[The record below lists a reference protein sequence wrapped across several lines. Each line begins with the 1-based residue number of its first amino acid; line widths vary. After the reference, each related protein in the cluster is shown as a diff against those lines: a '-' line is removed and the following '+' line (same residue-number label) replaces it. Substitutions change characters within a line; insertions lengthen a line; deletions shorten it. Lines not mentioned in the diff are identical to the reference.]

1 MISELKMEKYCG
13 HLPWVCRD
21 PKKLGRVISEFSEK
35 YDRAMG
41 PWYERWFT
49 NFQFIYG
56 NHRFQWSQQ
65 YGFPLD
71 VDFLSRGK
79 KSVNSRS
86 QTDLSRTIF
95 ESLVSTLF
103 GNAPDWEAI
112 AMDDNAARN
121 RRFKD
126 ITEKSLGAFYEK
138 LLMEKEIKGFV
149 QNIVAYGI
157 STFKTDFDLTSGQI
171 EEIPEFESREVILH
185 ETIAK
190 SADPMGLLNSIVE
203 QSDSSGGPLKETRVV
218 PALDEQGKPKVNRR
232 WMGQPRIRTRTP
244 FEHRRELCAGGSQ
257 HARWHQDVRIMEFS
271 DFIAEYGNLEG
282 RTEFFDKVRPGLIHA
297 TATSFAIRHFM
308 RMNFL
313 TPQNDMAYW
322 MRAETALSHDFLKS
336 KVMVIEHYDKPN
348 IEHWPEGRLTVVVN
362 GYATHITKPQ
372 YRTNK
377 IDGWHPFSEA
387 MWMNVNPS
395 PMPSGP
401 MDGVT
406 RKNRELDDA
415 DSLIDTMMRRNMGAM
430 ILYKTGNGFDSQ
442 AVFGEPGQLI
452 DVDDVN
458 GVRILKDDQPI
469 PPVLEKLREMKKQDA
484 YETSGSGDALR
495 GEKPAGVEA
504 GYAFRLLEE
513 REQRRITHVRRAIEG
528 AVSNAGE
535 KLIACLRAMGRGFGP
550 DIVGYMMRNS
560 AGGFS
565 AADIKAFIEMP
576 LSFGVDVSVRSGS
589 MQAKSKATQQATYLD
604 LIQKSPIIANRL
616 QDADVL
622 DRILQ
627 EFDADVLRDRS
638 SVHRDRAKKENDILI
653 DISQQGP
660 DVMLPM
666 PVVCENDNHLIHLD
680 EHESEYVRRFDE
692 FQTDEFALQVWN
704 LHMEMH
710 RFYEKQNKGEIPPGS
725 MHNFRQLAAQAGSNL
740 PDDLGGT
747 LQKAG
752 ALQQKRAMDKQQA
765 LPPAQGGQQPGAP
778 GGQPPPGAPPSQ
790 GPGAAKGEGV
800 ARDTGMGMG

>member
-1 MISELKMEKYCG
+1 MINELKLEKYCG

-21 PKKLGRVISEFSEK
+21 PKKLGGVISSFVERN
-35 YDRAMG
+35 DRMMG

-56 NHRFQWSQQ
+56 NHRFQWSQK

-71 VDFLSRGK
+71 TDFLSRGQ
-79 KSVNSRS
+79 KSINSRS

-126 ITEKSLGAFYEK
+126 ISEKALAAFYEK
-138 LLMEKEIKGFV
+138 LLMEKEVKGFV
-149 QNIVAYGI
+149 QNLVAYGV

-171 EEIPEFESREVILH
+171 EDIPIYESREVTLH
-185 ETIAK
+185 ETVAM
-190 SADPMGLLNSIVE
+190 SADPMGLINSITE
-203 QSDSSGGPLKETRVV
+203 SNNSDGSPLTQTRVV
-218 PALDEQGKPKVNRR
+218 PAMDENGKPRVNRR

-244 FEHRRELCAGGSQ
+244 FEHRREMCAGGAQ
-257 HARWHQDVRIMEFS
+257 HARWHQDVRIMEYS
-271 DFIAEYGNLEG
+271 EFIEEYKDVDG
-282 RTEFFDKVRPGLIHA
+282 RTEFFDRVRPGLIHDA
-297 TATSFAIRHFM
+297 ATSFAIRHFM

-322 MRAETALSHDFLKS
+322 FRAETALSQDFLKS

-348 IEHWPEGRLTVVVN
+348 IQYWPEGRLTVVVN
-362 GYATHITKPQ
+362 GYATHVTKPQ

-430 ILYKTGNGFDSQ
+430 ILYKTGSGFDTQ

-452 DVDDVN
+452 DVADVN

-469 PPVLEKLREMKKQDA
+469 PPILDKLREMKKQDA
-484 YETSGSGDALR
+484 YETSGAGDALR
-495 GEKPAGVEA
+495 GDKPAGVEA

-513 REQRRITHVRRAIEG
+513 REQKRITHVRRALEC
-528 AVSNAGE
+528 AVGSAGE
-535 KLIACLRAMGRGFGP
+535 KLLSCVRAMGKGFGP
-550 DIVGYMMRNS
+550 DVIGYMMRNS
-560 AGGFS
+560 AGGF
-565 AADIKAFIEMP
+565 AASDIKAFIDMP
-576 LSFGVDVSVRSGS
+576 MSFGVDVSIRAGS
-589 MQAKSKATQQATYLD
+589 MQAKSKATAQATYLD
-604 LIQKSPIIANRL
+604 LIQKSPLIANRL

-622 DRILQ
+622 DRFLQ

-638 SVHRDRAKKENDILI
+638 SVHRDRAKKENDVLI

-660 DVMLPM
+660 DVLLPL
-666 PVVCENDNHLIHLD
+666 PVVCENDNHVIHLD
-680 EHESEYVRRFDE
+680 EHEAEYVRRFDE
-692 FQTDEFALQVWN
+692 FQTDEFALQIWN

-710 RFYEKQNKGEIPPGS
+710 RYYEKQNKGEVPPGT
-725 MHNFRQLAAQAGSNL
+725 MHNFRQLAKVAGANL
-740 PDDLGGT
+740 PET
-747 LQKAG
+747 LNQNIEKGA
-752 ALQQKRAMDKQQA
+752 ALQQSRQAEKQA
-765 LPPAQGGQQPGAP
+765 APQGQPGAP
-778 GGQPPPGAPPSQ
+778 GGQPPAGAPIEQ
-790 GPGAAKGEGV
+790 GPGAQRSESM
-800 ARDTGMGMG
+800 ARDVGMGMK